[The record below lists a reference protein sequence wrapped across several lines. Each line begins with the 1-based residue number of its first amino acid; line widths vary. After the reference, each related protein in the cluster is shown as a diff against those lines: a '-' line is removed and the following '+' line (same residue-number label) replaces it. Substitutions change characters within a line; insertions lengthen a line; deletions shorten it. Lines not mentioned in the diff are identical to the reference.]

1 MNSRKSGILL
11 HITSLPSPYG
21 IGDLGPSAYHF
32 ADLLAESKQCIWQ
45 VLPVNPTSIS
55 NCNSPY
61 SSESAFAGNA
71 LLISPELLENEGFLS
86 RSELPSFSI
95 ASVQKADFKT
105 ATALKR
111 KMLDLVY
118 QKNQAS
124 IVKEKSFKTFC
135 DQQADWLENYALF
148 KVLKA
153 HFDGKP
159 WNQFTGELVRRDPR
173 ALERYREKFEDQ
185 IVFEKMV
192 QYLFFKQWVALKQY
206 CHQKQIRIFGDVPI
220 YVQYDSA
227 DVWAH
232 SGIFQLDAEGNSI
245 RVAGVPP
252 DYFSKTGQLWGNPVY
267 DWEAIKA
274 THYSWWIRRMAH
286 NLSLF
291 DMVRLDHFRG
301 YVAYWSVLASQ
312 TTAERG
318 EWVPAPSDEF
328 FRILLSHF
336 SNPHIIA
343 EDLGVITPDVTEAM
357 ERFNIPGMKVLLF
370 AFGEDLPSHPFL
382 PHNYNRNAVVYTGTH
397 DTSTVR
403 EWFKK
408 EAGVSERTRLSA
420 YLGKTPNDETIH
432 LDMIRLAMMS
442 VADTVIIP
450 MQDIL
455 GLGEGA
461 RMNLPGSLVG
471 NWEWRLL
478 PEQLDAVVFKDL
490 ASMTWISGRAPALKR
505 GS

>member
-11 HITSLPSPYG
+11 HITSLPSLYG
-21 IGDLGPSAYHF
+21 IGDLGPSAYQF

-86 RSELPSFSI
+86 RSDLLSFSST
-95 ASVQKADFKT
+95 SVQKVDFKT
-105 ATALKR
+105 ATGLKR

-118 QKNQAS
+118 QKNRAS
-124 IVKEKSFKTFC
+124 FEKGKDFNAFC
-135 DQQADWLENYALF
+135 DQQAEWLENYALF

-153 HFDGKP
+153 HFQGKP
-159 WNQFTGELVRRDPR
+159 WNHFTEELVNRDPR
-173 ALERYREKFEDQ
+173 ELERYREKFEDQ

-192 QYLFFKQWVALKQY
+192 QFLFFKQWYALKQY
-206 CHQKQIRIFGDVPI
+206 CNQKEIRIFGDVPI

-227 DVWAH
+227 DVWTH
-232 SGIFQLDAEGNSI
+232 SGIFQLDANRRPL

-267 DWEAIKA
+267 EWEAIKA
-274 THYSWWIRRMAH
+274 THYSWWIQRLAH

-301 YVAYWSVLASQ
+301 YVAYWSVLAGQ

-336 SNPHIIA
+336 SNPCIIA
-343 EDLGVITPDVTEAM
+343 EDLGVITPDVTEVM
-357 ERFNIPGMKVLLF
+357 ERFKIPGMKVLLF
-370 AFGEDLPSHPFL
+370 AFGENLPSHPFL
-382 PHNYNRNAVVYTGTH
+382 PHNYSRNAVVYTGTH

-408 EAGVSERTRLSA
+408 EAGIADRTRLSA
-420 YLGKTPNDETIH
+420 YLGRTPTEETVH
-432 LDMIRLAMMS
+432 LEMIRLAMMS
-442 VADTVIIP
+442 VADAVIIP

-461 RMNLPGSLVG
+461 RMNLPGSLDG

-478 PEQLDAVVFKDL
+478 PEQLDSLAFKDL
-490 ASMTWISGRAPALKR
+490 AAMTWTSGRSPASRR